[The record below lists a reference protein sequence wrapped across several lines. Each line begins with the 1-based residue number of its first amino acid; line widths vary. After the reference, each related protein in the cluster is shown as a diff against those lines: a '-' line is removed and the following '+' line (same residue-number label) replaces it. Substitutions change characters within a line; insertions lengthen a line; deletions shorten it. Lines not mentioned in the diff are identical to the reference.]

1 MKKVFL
7 TLSLVAAAFFCQAQ
21 LFVGGDLGFSTKGG
35 SLSGK
40 EGNTSISIDRP
51 KTTTFEIMPTIGF
64 MFNENMGVGLDFGYR
79 IENEKTTE
87 EYDDAEIELKA
98 GVNGWSVAPY
108 FRYVFG
114 QFDRV
119 SLYADARINFG
130 GGKQKYEEMEGNVKV
145 SIDGDKVS
153 NFGFNIVPGI
163 NFMISDNIALNAKL
177 NLISLGYNRT
187 KTTTKNYDYD
197 DYDAYYRDDEPE
209 YTIKDN
215 SFGFGVNYRTALEV
229 GFIYQF

>member
-40 EGNTSISIDRP
+40 DGNTSISIDRP
-51 KTTTFEIMPTIGF
+51 KTTTFEIVPTIGF
-64 MFNENMGVGLDFGYR
+64 MFNESIGIGLDFGFGVSNYK
-79 IENEKTTE
+79 EKDE
-87 EYDDAEIELKA
+87 DYSYKKSDNAWL
-98 GVNGWSVAPY
+98 VAPY
-108 FRYVFG
+108 FRWVFG

-130 GGKQKYEEMEGNVKV
+130 GGKAKV
-145 SIDGDKVS
+145 SVTEGSATSSLDGDKIS
-153 NFGFNIVPGI
+153 NFGINIVPGI

-177 NLISLGYNRT
+177 NLISLGYNMT
-187 KTTTKNYDYD
+187 KTITKDLYEFE
-197 DYDAYYRDDEPE
+197 YYRDDDVE
-209 YTIKDN
+209 YTKKDT

-229 GFIYQF
+229 GFVYQF

>member
-40 EGNTSISIDRP
+40 DGNTSISIDRP
-51 KTTTFEIMPTIGF
+51 KTTTFEIVPTIGF
-64 MFNENMGVGLDFGYR
+64 MFNESIGIGLDFGYGVS
-79 IENEKTTE
+79 NYKEKDE
-87 EYDDAEIELKA
+87 DYSYKES
-98 GVNGWSVAPY
+98 VNSWIVAPY
-108 FRYVFG
+108 FRWVFG

-130 GGKQKYEEMEGNVKV
+130 GDKYKVSETEGNASV
-145 SIDGDKVS
+145 SFDGDKVS

-177 NLISLGYNRT
+177 NLISLGYNMT
-187 KTTTKNYDYD
+187 KTTTKYLD
-197 DYDAYYRDDEPE
+197 DDFEYYRDDEPE
-209 YTIKDN
+209 YTIKDT